1 MLFSAPPPPPPG
13 FSRQPPSGGLNL
25 AIKAYCLAGPRLA
38 DGLSGGPGRG
48 RGVACVAS
56 AGGSGGSGGG
66 GGCATARVTTPRVS
80 PSSEKLVESVGEA
93 EVLPGGRGPGRASP
107 HLRPH
112 GPFWCPRD
120 GPFASDVPLTPGRP
134 CRPSALI
141 FCPLLIL
148 PPFSLFRFWSPRP
161 LPLPSPSLIPVS
173 LPWRLATLTP
183 CTLGTSGHPPLRRLF
198 QPLFVQLLCGL
209 YCCSLHPFQITPRP
223 FVPSLRIILPILLSH
238 CFPLSTSAPPPPP
251 PFFTVLLLLSLAS
264 L

>member
-1 MLFSAPPPPPPG
+1 MLSNSSPPPPPG
-13 FSRQPPSGGLNL
+13 VSRQPPSGGLNL

-66 GGCATARVTTPRVS
+66 GGCATAWVTIPRAS

-107 HLRPH
+107 HPRPH
-112 GPFWCPRD
+112 GPLWCPRD
-120 GPFASDVPLTPGRP
+120 CPFASRLPLTPGRP
-134 CRPSALI
+134 CRLSALT
-141 FCPLLIL
+141 FCLFLILL

-161 LPLPSPSLIPVS
+161 LPLPTPFPIPVS
-173 LPWRLATLTP
+173 LPWRLAAPTP
-183 CTLGTSGHPPLRRLF
+183 SMGGTSSHPPLLRRLF

-209 YCCSLHPFQITPRP
+209 YCCSLHPFQSTPRP
-223 FVPSLRIILPILLSH
+223 FAPSLRILLPILLSH
-238 CFPLSTSAPPPPP
+238 CFLFRSCPFPPS
-251 PFFTVLLLLSLAS
+251 FTVL
-264 L
+264 